1 MNVGRTP
8 GIGVVLPGIRPRT
21 NCQEAVAPCFIRQ
34 TAAHAQEVR
43 IERPRPLISF
53 VEVPASGIGLP
64 DLQERVGHR
73 MATVV
78 EYATG
83 HNDALA
89 DRLATGP
96 GVTCEIGIFR
106 GDGTDGGSGTGQL
119 RERERY
125 LDERRPRSPAPRGL
139 IGLIQVGR
147 EHLPLSPHDVA
158 YGDLVHASI
167 LLRVFAS
174 SPPSTRVYAG

>member
-1 MNVGRTP
+1 MNVRRTP
-8 GIGVVLPGIRPRT
+8 GIGVVLPGIPPRPNR
-21 NCQEAVAPCFIRQ
+21 QEEVAPGFSRQ

-53 VEVPASGIGLP
+53 VEVPASGISLP

-89 DRLATGP
+89 DRLAAGP
-96 GVTCEIGIFR
+96 GVACEIGIFR
-106 GDGTDGGSGTGQL
+106 GDGTDVGAGAGQI
-119 RERERY
+119 RERGRY
-125 LDERRPRSPAPRGL
+125 SHVREALSPAAMR
-139 IGLIQVGR
+139 V
-147 EHLPLSPHDVA
+147 
-158 YGDLVHASI
+158 LVRI
-167 LLRVFAS
+167 
-174 SPPSTRVYAG
+174 P

>member
-1 MNVGRTP
+1 MNVGRTA
-8 GIGVVLPGIRPRT
+8 GIGVVQPGIRPRT
-21 NCQEAVAPCFIRQ
+21 NRQEAVDPCFIRQ

-53 VEVPASGIGLP
+53 VEVPASGISLP

-89 DRLATGP
+89 DRLAAGP
-96 GVTCEIGIFR
+96 GVACEIGIFR
-106 GDGTDGGSGTGQL
+106 GDGTDGGSGTGQHPA
-119 RERERY
+119 RETDIY
-125 LDERRPRSPAPRGL
+125 GL
-139 IGLIQVGR
+139 TPQ
-147 EHLPLSPHDVA
+147 SA
-158 YGDLVHASI
+158 
-167 LLRVFAS
+167 
-174 SPPSTRVYAG
+174 